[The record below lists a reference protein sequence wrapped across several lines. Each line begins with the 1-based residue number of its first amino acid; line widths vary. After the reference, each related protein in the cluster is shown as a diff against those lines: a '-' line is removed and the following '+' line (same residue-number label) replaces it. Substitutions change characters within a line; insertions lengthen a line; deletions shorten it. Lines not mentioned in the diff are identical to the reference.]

1 VLEKTLESP
10 LIIGVKSLFLSEF
23 GMPPPTPL
31 YSGDFAMA
39 ESASFKAS
47 TPVFSSDQDVT
58 TTASVIFLI
67 GSN

>member
-1 VLEKTLESP
+1 MT
-10 LIIGVKSLFLSEF
+10 LSEF
-23 GMPPPTPL
+23 GMPPPMPMF
-31 YSGDFAMA
+31 YGDMAMA
-39 ESASFKAS
+39 ESASFRSS